1 MFDYQYVMYATNF
14 NALYI
19 LLNTL
24 NDTSISNVFFFVLN
38 RYKDNNLS
46 EMELS
51 SSIKRLCQIVK
62 RYLLL

>member
-14 NALYI
+14 NVLYI